1 MTRSCTKC
9 NLNKQV
15 EPGMQPKRSSQLSA
29 ISVLA
34 LWSLLLGGC
43 ASGGKIMYDYDHDA
57 DFGSYHTYNFMEGA
71 GPDTGD
77 YQSFFTR
84 YMIEAISVEMEKRG
98 YTKSDNP
105 DLLVNFNAI
114 LQDKTK
120 VSTSPAPMPMHAGY
134 YGYRGG
140 YYGGWGMS
148 YGFATETHVSQYT
161 EGTFN
166 IDVVDAKR
174 MQLVWEAVGV
184 GRVTEEKLENIEQS
198 VKEGVPRFFA
208 GYPFVAGS
216 ATPVTDA
223 SG

>member
-1 MTRSCTKC
+1 MRS
-9 NLNKQV
+9 KQQSRI
-15 EPGMQPKRSSQLSA
+15 PGHLLL
-29 ISVLA
+29 VLA
-34 LWSLLLGGC
+34 FISLAGC
-43 ASGGKIMYDYDHDA
+43 ASGPKILYDYDRSA
-57 DFGSYHTYNFMEGA
+57 NFGAYRTYNFMEDA

-84 YMIEAISVEMEKRG
+84 YMIDAITIEMEKRG

-105 DLLVNFNAI
+105 DLLVNFNAN

-120 VSTSPAPMPMHAGY
+120 VTQSSAPMNSGY

-140 YYGGWGMS
+140 RYSGWGVG
-148 YGFATETHVSQYT
+148 YGYATETHVSQYT

-166 IDVVDAKR
+166 IDLVDNAKR
-174 MQLVWEAVGV
+174 QLVWEAVGV
-184 GRVTEEKLENIEQS
+184 GKVTEKALENLEQG

-216 ATPVTDA
+216 SAPVTGD
-223 SG
+223 SS

>member
-1 MTRSCTKC
+1 MRS
-9 NLNKQV
+9 KQQSRI
-15 EPGMQPKRSSQLSA
+15 PGHLLL
-29 ISVLA
+29 VLA
-34 LWSLLLGGC
+34 FISLAGC
-43 ASGGKIMYDYDHDA
+43 ASGPKILYDYDRSA
-57 DFGSYHTYNFMEGA
+57 NFGAYRTYNFMEDA

-84 YMIEAISVEMEKRG
+84 YMIDAITIEMEKRG

-105 DLLVNFNAI
+105 DLLVNFNAN

-120 VSTSPAPMPMHAGY
+120 VTQSSAPMNSGY

-140 YYGGWGMS
+140 HYSGWGVG
-148 YGFATETHVSQYT
+148 YGYATETHVSQYT

-166 IDVVDAKR
+166 IDLVDNAKH
-174 MQLVWEAVGV
+174 QLVWEAVGV
-184 GRVTEEKLENIEQS
+184 GKVTEKALENLEQG

-216 ATPVTDA
+216 SAPVTGD
-223 SG
+223 SS

>member
-1 MTRSCTKC
+1 MYSRQHSKVSG
-9 NLNKQV
+9 NLMLTLTV
-15 EPGMQPKRSSQLSA
+15 
-29 ISVLA
+29 II
-34 LWSLLLGGC
+34 LGGC
-43 ASGGKIMYDYDHDA
+43 ASSGKIVYDYDRSA
-57 DFGSYHTYNFMEGA
+57 DFGSYQTYNFMEGA

-84 YMIEAISVEMEKRG
+84 YMIDAITVEMEKRG

-105 DLLVNFNAI
+105 DLLVNFNAV

-120 VSTSPAPMPMHAGY
+120 VSTTPAPGPAYGGY
-134 YGYRGG
+134 YGYRRG
-140 YYGGWGMS
+140 YYGGWGVG
-148 YGFATETHVSQYT
+148 YGYATETHVSQYT

-166 IDVVDAKR
+166 IDLVDAGK

-184 GRVTEEKLENIEQS
+184 GRVTEEALENLEQG

-216 ATPVTDA
+216 STPVTEQE
-223 SG
+223 G